1 MNCYTCME
9 LFVLFPEFSDCTNIL
24 TFFLGTEKCYANWT
38 VVADTWGYV
47 PGLRPFRWCWEIKD
61 QSSPLS
67 PESFFILQY
76 SVNGRHIA
84 HLTVQNTLK
93 MWFSERMSSKR
104 KPSTDLWPWLW
115 LFMLKLMLRTPIG
128 TVTTLTKRMSAKH
141 CEIHVECKNRNNSS
155 TLVFLQIAY
164 ERKQEVGP
172 HYATGELQNCKHRRF
187 RLSTVSFTQDY
198 FYKFTNTIFL

>member
-1 MNCYTCME
+1 MAMT
-9 LFVLFPEFSDCTNIL
+9 LVI
-24 TFFLGTEKCYANWT
+24 YAQ
-38 VVADTWGYV
+38 AYV
-47 PGLRPFRWCWEIKD
+47 TDPDRHGD
-61 QSSPLS
+61 H
-67 PESFFILQY
+67 
-76 SVNGRHIA
+76 VN
-84 HLTVQNTLK
+84 
-93 MWFSERMSSKR
+93 
-104 KPSTDLWPWLW
+104 
-115 LFMLKLMLRTPIG
+115 
-128 TVTTLTKRMSAKH
+128 KRMSAKH